1 MLTLALAQTK
11 SNPNPN
17 PHRTALVTLTLTP
30 NQVENNNGWTVL
42 HAAVN
47 ADKLECVSGLLEH
60 PRVKA
65 VKAALLAFPAK
76 STARVALHIAAF
88 KSIGGEMVALLL
100 TKQ

>member
-60 PRVKA
+60 P
-65 VKAALLAFPAK
+65 
-76 STARVALHIAAF
+76 
-88 KSIGGEMVALLL
+88 
-100 TKQ
+100 